1 MFVGNNLLG
10 QMVSFGICWGLV
22 FLPSKNLLCCFHNI
36 SSIMVHILIGKCCKT
51 IKKRKHNVMDFVMD
65 LVFKSLDLKKR
76 MVFSLN
82 YTANYYWQTKV
93 YVCNLLDFCSN
104 HRQILAK
111 TTAPQ
116 TIDCRY
122 NSWLYLDFE
131 RRQTSVYSTVKTF
144 AV

>member
-22 FLPSKNLLCCFHNI
+22 FLPSKKLLCCFHNI

-65 LVFKSLDLKKR
+65 LVFKSLD
-76 MVFSLN
+76 
-82 YTANYYWQTKV
+82 
-93 YVCNLLDFCSN
+93 CSN

-116 TIDCRY
+116 TNDCRY
-122 NSWLYLDFE
+122 NSWLYLYFE
-131 RRQTSVYSTVKTF
+131 RRQTSAFSTVKTF
-144 AV
+144 AVYE